1 MAIFDWFDS
10 VWYSLF
16 GMSWMFSGIHRFVL
30 GILFILLIAGV
41 LTLKQV
47 KMNINGAFFF
57 CIACLCIV
65 LSFIFTRPEPQY
77 EILKEEKMSKVF
89 QNNQFIDISLKSEF
103 TSDSENLIVKNND
116 NEDVLDF
123 NKIITY
129 SASSNPDL
137 FYPTNYPSSKITLSK
152 GDASLERKGRL
163 IIVDKSGTTIDK
175 SENEKAKTLKI
186 NGIYYGDLTYKVKV
200 GKVTESRKEKF
211 IKVVVDNSKTRTA
224 IDEIKELLNE

>member
-1 MAIFDWFDS
+1 MAVFDWFDS

-16 GMSWMFSGIHRFVL
+16 GMSLMLSGTHRFIL
-30 GILFILLIAGV
+30 GILFILLLAGV
-41 LTLKQV
+41 LTVKQV
-47 KMNINGAFFF
+47 KMSINVAFLF
-57 CIACLCIV
+57 CVACVVFV

-77 EILKEEKMSKVF
+77 KILNEEKMVKVF

-129 SASSNPDL
+129 SASSNPNL
-137 FYPTNYPSSKITLSK
+137 FYPTDYPSSKITLSK
-152 GDASLERKGRL
+152 EDASLEREGRL
-163 IIVDKSGTTIDK
+163 IIVDKSGTIIDK
-175 SENEKAKTLKI
+175 SENEKEKTLKI
-186 NGIYYGDLTYKVKV
+186 NGIYYGDLTYEVKV
-200 GKVTESRKEKF
+200 GKVTESRTEKF
-211 IKVVVDNSKTRTA
+211 IKVIVDNSKTRTV

>member
-1 MAIFDWFDS
+1 MAVFDWFDS

-16 GMSWMFSGIHRFVL
+16 GMSLMLSGTHRFIL
-30 GILFILLIAGV
+30 GILFILLLAGV
-41 LTLKQV
+41 LTVKQV
-47 KMNINGAFFF
+47 KMSINVAFLF
-57 CIACLCIV
+57 CVACVVFV

-77 EILKEEKMSKVF
+77 KILNEEKMVKVF

-129 SASSNPDL
+129 SASSNPNL
-137 FYPTNYPSSKITLSK
+137 FYPTDYPSSKITLSK
-152 GDASLERKGRL
+152 GDASLEREGRL
-163 IIVDKSGTTIDK
+163 IIVDKSGTIIDK
-175 SENEKAKTLKI
+175 SENEKEKTLKI
-186 NGIYYGDLTYKVKV
+186 NGIYYGDLTYEVKV
-200 GKVTESRKEKF
+200 GKVTESRTEKF
-211 IKVVVDNSKTRTA
+211 IKVIVDNSKTRTV

>member
-1 MAIFDWFDS
+1 MAVFDWFDS

-16 GMSWMFSGIHRFVL
+16 GISLMLSGTHRFIL
-30 GILFILLIAGV
+30 GILFILLLAGV
-41 LTLKQV
+41 LTVKQV
-47 KMNINGAFFF
+47 KMSINVAFLF
-57 CIACLCIV
+57 CVACVVFV

-77 EILKEEKMSKVF
+77 KILNEEKMVKVF

-129 SASSNPDL
+129 SASSNPNL
-137 FYPTNYPSSKITLSK
+137 FYPTDYPSSKITLSK
-152 GDASLERKGRL
+152 GDASLEREGRL
-163 IIVDKSGTTIDK
+163 IIVDKSGTIIDK
-175 SENEKAKTLKI
+175 SENEKEKTLKI
-186 NGIYYGDLTYKVKV
+186 NGIYYGDLTYEVKV
-200 GKVTESRKEKF
+200 GKVTESRTEKF
-211 IKVVVDNSKTRTA
+211 IKVIVDNSKTRTV